1 MEDIHNEGLSAEASL
16 FLFNLVI
23 FKCISWS
30 GQMKNGCY
38 VFKLEHIT
46 GENALNS
53 SNKLT

>member
-53 SNKLT
+53 SNKWT